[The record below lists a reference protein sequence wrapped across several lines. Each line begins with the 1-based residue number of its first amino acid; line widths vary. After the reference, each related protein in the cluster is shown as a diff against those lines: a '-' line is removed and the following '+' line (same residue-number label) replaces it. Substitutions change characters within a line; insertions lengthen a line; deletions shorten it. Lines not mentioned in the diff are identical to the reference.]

1 MSDARDAHDQLGQ
14 PLHPDP
20 PFHGEWPLSLV
31 VQPARPATVELALEA
46 IRAAMTEGPTM
57 GELWDVEWTGPDDRG
72 FDIGSP
78 CSHVPVP
85 GPYRSVPPL
94 TDGRIELGPGVDVQ
108 VLTRLD
114 GCELCATRL
123 HVTIP
128 EDQIRAAWH
137 ALRGH
142 VDGDDELR
150 PWRFLP
156 LAEPH
161 LQRVVAHLARHEQVA
176 AELRWGDRRG
186 AMSTFRDG
194 AWHSQRT

>member
-20 PFHGEWPLSLV
+20 PFHGEWPLTLE
-31 VQPARPATVELALEA
+31 VQLERPATVERALDA
-46 IRAAMTEGPTM
+46 IRSAMTDGPNVE
-57 GELWDVEWTGPDDRG
+57 ELWEVEWTGPDERG
-72 FDIGSP
+72 FDLGSP

-85 GPYRSVPPL
+85 GPYRRVPPL
-94 TDGRIELGPGVDVQ
+94 TDGRIVLAPGVE
-108 VLTRLD
+108 LRPIAGLE

-128 EDQIRAAWH
+128 EDQVRAAWH
-137 ALRGH
+137 ALRGRT
-142 VDGDDELR
+142 DGDDELR
-150 PWRFLP
+150 PWRSLP

-161 LQRVVAHLARHEQVA
+161 LQRVVEHLSRDADVT

-186 AMSTFRDG
+186 ASATF
-194 AWHSQRT
+194 HSGSWQPRRT